1 MQTRTEFRLRLSLDF
16 ASVVSPW
23 AASNAFEVKF
33 TPTHFKRPAF
43 TLMANVTGFQFVSKF
58 QCLTTISIPV
68 WTNGYHMTELLACV
82 TEA

>member
-1 MQTRTEFRLRLSLDF
+1 MQTRTEFRLRLSRLF
-16 ASVVSPW
+16 IIH
-23 AASNAFEVKF
+23 EQLQM
-33 TPTHFKRPAF
+33 HFKRPAF

-82 TEA
+82 T

>member
-1 MQTRTEFRLRLSLDF
+1 MQTRTEFRLRLSRLF
-16 ASVVSPW
+16 IIHEQLQMPI
-23 AASNAFEVKF
+23 EVKF

-82 TEA
+82 T